1 MKNIQIKQEL
11 FIKLI
16 QYFYSEEIGYDNEEL
31 FDLEREIKSELQK
44 KLDKVSMRSYYTAY
58 KTAPTEQERLTI
70 LQQTPAGCRQ
80 RMGEAV
86 MIDYTIFPPDFH
98 AVKNHKKAGG
108 RFSCRRSA
116 ACSLSLWNKP
126 SGRRSA

>member
-44 KLDKVSMRSYYTAY
+44 KLNKVSMRSYYTAY
-58 KTAPTEQERLTI
+58 KTAPTEQEREEARKKYLDERGVPESFRWWFSLRDI
-70 LQQTPAGCRQ
+70 YGNVAHSRAG
-80 RMGEAV
+80 
-86 MIDYTIFPPDFH
+86 
-98 AVKNHKKAGG
+98 N
-108 RFSCRRSA
+108 
-116 ACSLSLWNKP
+116 
-126 SGRRSA
+126 

>member
-31 FDLEREIKSELQK
+31 FDLEHEIKSELQK

-58 KTAPTEQERLTI
+58 KTAPTEQERE
-70 LQQTPAGCRQ
+70 
-80 RMGEAV
+80 EAR
-86 MIDYTIFPPDFH
+86 
-98 AVKNHKKAGG
+98 KKYLDERGVPESF
-108 RFSCRRSA
+108 R
-116 ACSLSLWNKP
+116 W
-126 SGRRSA
+126 

>member
-58 KTAPTEQERLTI
+58 KTAPTEQERE
-70 LQQTPAGCRQ
+70 
-80 RMGEAV
+80 EAR
-86 MIDYTIFPPDFH
+86 
-98 AVKNHKKAGG
+98 KKYLDERGVHESY
-108 RFSCRRSA
+108 R
-116 ACSLSLWNKP
+116 W
-126 SGRRSA
+126 

>member
-58 KTAPTEQERLTI
+58 KTAPTEQEREDARKRYLEQRAEASLRDI
-70 LQQTPAGCRQ
+70 NRNAG
-80 RMGEAV
+80 
-86 MIDYTIFPPDFH
+86 H
-98 AVKNHKKAGG
+98 
-108 RFSCRRSA
+108 SC
-116 ACSLSLWNKP
+116 
-126 SGRRSA
+126 

>member
-31 FDLEREIKSELQK
+31 FDLEREIKAELQK

-58 KTAPTEQERLTI
+58 KLLPQSRSVRKHAKNISMKEVCLR
-70 LQQTPAGCRQ
+70 A
-80 RMGEAV
+80 
-86 MIDYTIFPPDFH
+86 IDG
-98 AVKNHKKAGG
+98 N
-108 RFSCRRSA
+108 FSLRDIYGNVPHSRVG
-116 ACSLSLWNKP
+116 N
-126 SGRRSA
+126 

>member
-58 KTAPTEQERLTI
+58 KTAPTEQEREK
-70 LQQTPAGCRQ
+70 AR
-80 RMGEAV
+80 
-86 MIDYTIFPPDFH
+86 
-98 AVKNHKKAGG
+98 KKYLDERGVPESF
-108 RFSCRRSA
+108 R
-116 ACSLSLWNKP
+116 W
-126 SGRRSA
+126 

>member
-44 KLDKVSMRSYYTAY
+44 KVDRVSMRSYYTAY
-58 KTAPTEQERLTI
+58 KTAPTEQERE
-70 LQQTPAGCRQ
+70 
-80 RMGEAV
+80 EAR
-86 MIDYTIFPPDFH
+86 
-98 AVKNHKKAGG
+98 KKYLDERGVPESF
-108 RFSCRRSA
+108 R
-116 ACSLSLWNKP
+116 W
-126 SGRRSA
+126 

>member
-58 KTAPTEQERLTI
+58 KTAPTEQERE
-70 LQQTPAGCRQ
+70 
-80 RMGEAV
+80 EAR
-86 MIDYTIFPPDFH
+86 
-98 AVKNHKKAGG
+98 KKYLDERGVPKSF
-108 RFSCRRSA
+108 R
-116 ACSLSLWNKP
+116 W
-126 SGRRSA
+126 

>member
-44 KLDKVSMRSYYTAY
+44 KLDKVSMRGYYTAY
-58 KTAPTEQERLTI
+58 KTAPTEQERE
-70 LQQTPAGCRQ
+70 
-80 RMGEAV
+80 EAR
-86 MIDYTIFPPDFH
+86 
-98 AVKNHKKAGG
+98 KKYLDERGVPESY
-108 RFSCRRSA
+108 R
-116 ACSLSLWNKP
+116 W
-126 SGRRSA
+126 

>member
-16 QYFYSEEIGYDNEEL
+16 QYFYSEKIGNDNEEL

-58 KTAPTEQERLTI
+58 KTAPTEQERE
-70 LQQTPAGCRQ
+70 
-80 RMGEAV
+80 EAR
-86 MIDYTIFPPDFH
+86 
-98 AVKNHKKAGG
+98 KKYLDERGVPESY
-108 RFSCRRSA
+108 R
-116 ACSLSLWNKP
+116 W
-126 SGRRSA
+126 